1 MNTNILISQVF
12 RSLIVYAHPV
22 LKHDKNVLNWG
33 SEDLHWFK
41 VKGKHTVAK
50 VQKAYHKKC
59 GVMTV
64 LHQGDHVVALTSQM
78 HQINH
83 FKDDIIFFW
92 STESMSGGGISTT
105 SRPPLQSVDTAI
117 QNRMHPRA
125 HTPPKIKPDP
135 EYTSI
140 GKKTEAY
147 LPTVSLSPFNTPSI
161 PRSSPQAVQSER
173 VSSLDSRSLE
183 TSSPTSKP
191 INGYNMFADAHRE
204 NHLETM
210 SSPSKPQYC

>member
-83 FKDDIIFFW
+83 FKDDIIFF
-92 STESMSGGGISTT
+92 
-105 SRPPLQSVDTAI
+105 
-117 QNRMHPRA
+117 
-125 HTPPKIKPDP
+125 
-135 EYTSI
+135 
-140 GKKTEAY
+140 
-147 LPTVSLSPFNTPSI
+147 
-161 PRSSPQAVQSER
+161 
-173 VSSLDSRSLE
+173 LE
-183 TSSPTSKP
+183 
-191 INGYNMFADAHRE
+191 HRE
-204 NHLETM
+204 YVWRRHL
-210 SSPSKPQYC
+210 YH